1 MDAIIYIIIFLIGIV
16 FGSFY
21 TLAVYRIPK
30 GQDITHT
37 RSYCPKCN
45 HRLSFLDLIPVFSYV
60 FLGGKC
66 RYCKDKI
73 RPRYFIIELIS
84 GISFVL
90 IAYLMDLSIENITII
105 KIIDFAFIA
114 LYLTFV
120 IIMAGIDK
128 ENRDKTKPII
138 MYGVIISIIYIV
150 YLCII
155 DQTSI
160 YRYGIYLLF
169 YLIVLVLDT
178 IALKKKAEDRYTYN
192 ILLTIITM
200 AIFTGE
206 YVTILAIITTLL
218 AIVIYE
224 LLKKTK
230 NKKKNIKKKKKKNNI
245 IKKKKNK
252 KIKKIKNKKNNVE
265 NKAVAENISI
275 GFYLAI
281 PNIIFFIFVLAYYRY
296 LV

>member
-1 MDAIIYIIIFLIGIV
+1 MYMPKFIKKEIQGEKMDIIIYVIIFIIGIV

-45 HRLSFLDLIPVFSYV
+45 HKLSFLDLIPVFSYI
-60 FLGGKC
+60 FLRGKC
-66 RYCKDKI
+66 RYCKEKI

-84 GISFVL
+84 GISFVA
-90 IAYLMDLSIENITII
+90 IAYLMNLNIESITII
-105 KIIDFAFIA
+105 KIIDFAFIV

-128 ENRDKTKPII
+128 EDRSKTKPII

-200 AIFTGE
+200 AVFTGE

-224 LLKKTK
+224 LLQ
-230 NKKKNIKKKKKKNNI
+230 
-245 IKKKKNK
+245 
-252 KIKKIKNKKNNVE
+252 KIKNKKNNVE

-296 LV
+296 FV

>member
-1 MDAIIYIIIFLIGIV
+1 MYMPKFIKKEIQGEKMDIIIYVIIFIIGIV

-45 HRLSFLDLIPVFSYV
+45 HKLSFLDLIPVFSYI
-60 FLGGKC
+60 FLRGKC
-66 RYCKDKI
+66 RYCKEKI

-84 GISFVL
+84 GISFVA
-90 IAYLMDLSIENITII
+90 IAYLMNLNIESITII
-105 KIIDFAFIA
+105 KIIDFAFIV

-128 ENRDKTKPII
+128 EDRSKTKPII

-224 LLKKTK
+224 LLQ
-230 NKKKNIKKKKKKNNI
+230 
-245 IKKKKNK
+245 
-252 KIKKIKNKKNNVE
+252 KIKNKKNNVE
-265 NKAVAENISI
+265 NKAVAEKISI